1 MKNTIMKNLKLIKKQ
16 DFGQTEYSSIGQ
28 ETLTTQH
35 YFTLEQKDGYILDA
49 KIVKVVTD
57 CGKTYYKVW
66 SLKNSTMPFDYTTF
80 KNYDD
85 LIDMYSRWA
94 DDIKNSTLITQ
105 AI

>member
-57 CGKTYYKVW
+57 LSSTLQKISIIFCAINIS
-66 SLKNSTMPFDYTTF
+66 SLSPACTF
-80 KNYDD
+80 KYF
-85 LIDMYSRWA
+85 
-94 DDIKNSTLITQ
+94 
-105 AI
+105 